1 MATENLQRVA
11 LLRREFT
18 RNVVDYAQSAEGLP
32 FGGNQRRAG
41 VKAQFRSIGYQRIVG
56 KALILQ
62 GIRNDE
68 DIGTADCMC
77 AKSPIARSFTE
88 RQTDLCLKPLPVSIN
103 EAD

>member
-18 RNVVDYAQSAEGLP
+18 RNVVDYAQSAEGLT

-41 VKAQFRSIGYQRIVG
+41 VKAKLRFIGYQRIVG

-62 GIRNDE
+62 GIRNHE
-68 DIGTADCMC
+68 DIGTADCMR
-77 AKSPIARSFTE
+77 AKSHIARGFTE
-88 RQTDLCLKPLPVSIN
+88 GQTDLCFKPLPISIK
-103 EAD
+103 